1 MDTNKPG
8 DYWVRVCAEKKNKA
22 VGPDDYT
29 RFIVDE
35 RNLELD
41 NPAADPALMYQIATS
56 TGGTTIAPEQLTA
69 FLTRLVKEGIPNL
82 EVTQIRHVNLWDSPW
97 FLAVFTALMTLEWIL
112 RKRRGL
118 V

>member
-1 MDTNKPG
+1 MR
-8 DYWVRVCAEKKNKA
+8 VRARKGEHELGFDWA
-22 VGPDDYT
+22 

-41 NPAADPALMYQIATS
+41 NPAADPQLMEQIAML
-56 TGGTTIAPEQLTA
+56 TGGSSMPPEKLAA
-69 FLTRLVKEGIPNL
+69 FFARLVKEGIPNL
-82 EVTQIRHVNLWDSPW
+82 EVTQIRRVNLWDNPW
-97 FLAVFTALMTLEWIL
+97 FLVAFTFLMTVEWFL